1 MYGVEKVSDMGRV
14 KTTPTLSY
22 SLVELYQ
29 QNSVKPNKRAEN
41 CDVIQ
46 VKHNIDKTVVF
57 FVKCYEKYSS
67 PHGHFVSIAFDYE
80 PKSYQKEKP
89 ISVDV
94 KVKCDCE
101 SFKYFS
107 PSYMSTQLEYGLDV
121 NENRFPSIRDP
132 KLEYVVCKH
141 ISKVRKYL
149 RNVPFK
155 QIMNNPNA
163 KTVQELKPMIK
174 SSMISDDEYDIIN
187 EDNFITIMQSK
198 GIVI

>member
-1 MYGVEKVSDMGRV
+1 MN
-14 KTTPTLSY
+14 TTQPSIAY

-29 QNSVKPNKRAEN
+29 QNSHKPNARADN

-67 PHGHFVSIAFDYE
+67 PHGHFVSIAFEYE
-80 PKSYQKEKP
+80 PKKYQKEKP
-89 ISVDV
+89 LNVDV

-107 PSYMSTQLEYGLDV
+107 PSYMSTQLGYGLDV
-121 NENRFPSIRDP
+121 NENRFPNIRDP

-149 RNVPFK
+149 RNATFK
-155 QIMNNPNA
+155 QIMNNPHV
-163 KTVQELKPMIK
+163 KTVQELRPFIK
-174 SSMISDDEYDIIN
+174 SSMISDEEYNVIDE
-187 EDNFITIMQSK
+187 ENFLPIMRSK
-198 GIVI
+198 GIII